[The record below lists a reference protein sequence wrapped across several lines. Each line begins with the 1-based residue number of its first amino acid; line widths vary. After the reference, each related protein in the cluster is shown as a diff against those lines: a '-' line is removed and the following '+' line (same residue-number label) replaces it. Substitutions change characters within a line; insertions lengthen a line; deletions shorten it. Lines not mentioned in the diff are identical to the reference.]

1 MSRILIVLF
10 GVICAI
16 VVILL
21 VGWLLWWLWKRR
33 EGEEAAPAARTEE
46 APLPSWEE
54 RAPAEVPLAF
64 EAAPEEPPPADDLT
78 RIEGIGPRIA
88 EVLHQAGIRTFSQL
102 AAAETGQ
109 IEQILEQA
117 DPRLRRLADPTTWPE
132 QAVLAAE
139 GRWEE
144 LAKLQEQLKGG
155 RSGGD

>member
-33 EGEEAAPAARTEE
+33 EGEEAAPTARTEE

-54 RAPAEVPLAF
+54 RAPAESSLAF
-64 EAAPEEPPPADDLT
+64 EAAPAELPPDDLT

-88 EVLHQAGIRTFSQL
+88 EVLREAGIRTFAQL
-102 AAAETGQ
+102 AALQPGQ

-132 QAVLAAE
+132 QAALAAE
-139 GRWEE
+139 DRWEE
-144 LAKLQEQLKGG
+144 LAELQEQLKGG
-155 RSGGD
+155 RSVGD